1 MIRIYAK
8 GRPTTGW
15 RKDERIT
22 SPQQVKPGNVL
33 IGVNHQFEAEN
44 LYVVIPSPHPPSP
57 HDDEGF
63 YVRNA
68 QPDLTLTPTDF
79 QPQWIWGF
87 QLSQDEWF
95 KSIPS
100 Q

>member
-1 MIRIYAK
+1 MIRTYAK

-22 SPQQVKPGNVL
+22 SPQQVQPGDVL
-33 IGVNHQFEAEN
+33 VGVNHQVKTEN
-44 LYVVIPSPHPPSP
+44 LYFVIPSPHPPSP

-63 YVRNA
+63 YVRYV
-68 QPDLTLTPTDF
+68 QPDLTPTHNDF

-87 QLSQDEWF
+87 QLEQDEWF
-95 KSIPS
+95 KAKPS
-100 Q
+100 R